1 MRFRTDSSPLTRALT
16 TPIKSLLI
24 GALLLTPVA
33 TAYAA
38 DDTSPQEISKSQVSK
53 KQVSKK
59 QSSKKQVSKKQPS
72 KKLKRQILASL
83 DDPGLSLKSLSGSS
97 QEALGS
103 GFRLSKKGPIQYRRI
118 LQIGDDEVTIKFYG
132 PIVKKNLG
140 LRFRVEG
147 FRIGDHP
154 VQVEGFGNMK
164 EAALRFTIRF

>member
-1 MRFRTDSSPLTRALT
+1 MRFRTDSSPLNRALT

-38 DDTSPQEISKSQVSK
+38 DDASLQEISERQVSKKQVAKKQPSK

-59 QSSKKQVSKKQPS
+59 R
-72 KKLKRQILASL
+72 KRQILASL

-103 GFRLSKKGPIQYRRI
+103 GFRLSNKGPIQYRRI
-118 LQIGDDEVTIKFYG
+118 LQIGDDEVTLKLYG

-140 LRFRVEG
+140 LRFRMEG
-147 FRIGDHP
+147 LRIGDHP

>member
-38 DDTSPQEISKSQVSK
+38 DDTSPQEISERQVSK
-53 KQVSKK
+53 KQVA
-59 QSSKKQVSKKQPS
+59 KKQVS

-83 DDPGLSLKSLSGSS
+83 DDPGLSLKSLSDSS
-97 QEALGS
+97 QEALSG

-118 LQIGDDEVTIKFYG
+118 LQIGDDEVTLKLYG
-132 PIVKKNLG
+132 PIVKKNPG

-147 FRIGDHP
+147 LRIGDHP

>member
-33 TAYAA
+33 TAYAGE
-38 DDTSPQEISKSQVSK
+38 DVSLQEISQRQVT
-53 KQVSKK
+53 
-59 QSSKKQVSKKQPS
+59 KKQVSKKQPSKKQVS

-83 DDPGLSLKSLSGSS
+83 DDPGLSLKSLSDSS
-97 QEALGS
+97 QEALSG

-118 LQIGDDEVTIKFYG
+118 LQIGDDEVTLKLYG
-132 PIVKKNLG
+132 PIVKKNPG

-147 FRIGDHP
+147 LRIGDHP